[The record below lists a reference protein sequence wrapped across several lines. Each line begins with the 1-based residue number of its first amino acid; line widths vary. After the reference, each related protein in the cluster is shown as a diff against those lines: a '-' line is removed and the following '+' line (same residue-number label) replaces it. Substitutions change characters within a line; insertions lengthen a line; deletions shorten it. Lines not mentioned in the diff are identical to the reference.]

1 MTQTGKRQ
9 RRKFG
14 RIRQFNSGRWQ
25 ASYTGPD
32 GRVYIAPKT
41 FNAKI
46 DAEAWLTDR
55 RREID
60 RQLWS
65 PASGQEDR
73 PGAPFGEYAEGWLK
87 QRGIKDRT
95 RAHYRKLLDNH
106 ILATFADTDLR
117 DITPA
122 AVRRWYATTAVG
134 TPTMRAHSYSLL
146 RAIMQTALA
155 DDLIDSNPCRISG
168 ASTARRVHKIRPAT
182 LDELETITKA
192 MPDPYQAFVLMA
204 AWLAMRY
211 GELTELRRKDIDLHG
226 EVARVRRAV
235 VRVGEGFKVTT
246 PKSDAGSARH
256 KYPATS
262 DTRHRRPP
270 SQTRQPRPGVPAVP
284 IGQRPQPSPSTLGA
298 VPHVLQGPKSRRP
311 TRLTGARPSTLRRRV
326 GCIHRRH
333 TGRTDAA
340 ARTQHSRRRTPLPA
354 RRQGPGPRNRRT
366 VKQTGREPGDVMM
379 ADAVKYVVMCNC
391 DDEPGALIIAWI
403 DDERPAGGHIQMRSN
418 TRFTETQ
425 WGRHIE
431 WKLECR
437 ACRKYAPI
445 SEMTAAA
452 ILDGFGAKLH
462 ELRTSTIPDADDPS
476 IAEARH
482 VIPFSA
488 LCLRLSQ
495 LGG

>member
-146 RAIMQTALA
+146 RA
-155 DDLIDSNPCRISG
+155 P
-168 ASTARRVHKIRPAT
+168 
-182 LDELETITKA
+182 
-192 MPDPYQAFVLMA
+192 
-204 AWLAMRY
+204 
-211 GELTELRRKDIDLHG
+211 LRH
-226 EVARVRRAV
+226 
-235 VRVGEGFKVTT
+235 
-246 PKSDAGSARH
+246 P
-256 KYPATS
+256 
-262 DTRHRRPP
+262 
-270 SQTRQPRPGVPAVP
+270 RQDR
-284 IGQRPQPSPSTLGA
+284 
-298 VPHVLQGPKSRRP
+298 
-311 TRLTGARPSTLRRRV
+311 
-326 GCIHRRH
+326 
-333 TGRTDAA
+333 
-340 ARTQHSRRRTPLPA
+340 
-354 RRQGPGPRNRRT
+354 
-366 VKQTGREPGDVMM
+366 
-379 ADAVKYVVMCNC
+379 
-391 DDEPGALIIAWI
+391 
-403 DDERPAGGHIQMRSN
+403 
-418 TRFTETQ
+418 
-425 WGRHIE
+425 
-431 WKLECR
+431 
-437 ACRKYAPI
+437 
-445 SEMTAAA
+445 
-452 ILDGFGAKLH
+452 
-462 ELRTSTIPDADDPS
+462 
-476 IAEARH
+476 
-482 VIPFSA
+482 
-488 LCLRLSQ
+488 
-495 LGG
+495 

>member
-246 PKSDAGSARH
+246 PKSDAGVRDISIPPHLIPAIEDHLHKHVNPGRESLLFPSVNDPNRHLAPSALYRMFY
-256 KYPATS
+256 KA
-262 DTRHRRPP
+262 
-270 SQTRQPRPGVPAVP
+270 
-284 IGQRPQPSPSTLGA
+284 
-298 VPHVLQGPKSRRP
+298 PKSRRP